1 METRIEA
8 EAALNTYKAIRKRF
22 YDAADTVFGPG
33 FLSMTEYYF
42 MKKKGYNP
50 FAMLFSE
57 PRIVY
62 DEWVAMFKGEACK
75 KTCRESCRPRLC
87 ETSRGHQKKR
97 WPESLELASE
107 NVRQGTPGSLANG
120 FTGLSL
126 PFLLSC
132 RPLVLPR
139 HRSPVPE

>member
-22 YDAADTVFGPG
+22 YDAADEVFGPG

-42 MKKKGYNP
+42 MKKKGYDP

-62 DEWVAMFKGEACK
+62 DEWVAMFKGEEHV
-75 KTCRESCRPRLC
+75 RRLV
-87 ETSRGHQKKR
+87 EKAAGPGYARLLEDIRRNDGLR
-97 WPESLELASE
+97 VWNSLQRMSD
-107 NVRQGTPGSLANG
+107 RTPMAA
-120 FTGLSL
+120 
-126 PFLLSC
+126 
-132 RPLVLPR
+132 
-139 HRSPVPE
+139 